1 MSGSLSNAVPSPP
14 GGPRRERRARRALSD
29 ASVLAVLLF
38 DSPEERAARLP
49 GLRAALRREGLAAL
63 LRRPATTWP
72 QAIVPDGRVRSRL
85 AAAVEIGRRA
95 LGPGA
100 PVLTRPEDVYE
111 WCADMR
117 CADRER
123 FVGLYLDARHRVMR
137 RHTVS
142 VGTLTASLVHPRE
155 VFAPAIRARAAALVV
170 VHNHPSGDPE
180 PSPED
185 CALTERLREGAKLLG
200 VDLLDHVVVARGG
213 FVSFRERGA
222 L

>member
-1 MSGSLSNAVPSPP
+1 MVPLTARP
-14 GGPRRERRARRALSD
+14 GAAAGPRRSATDARL
-29 ASVLAVLLF
+29 LADLLF
-38 DSPEERAARLP
+38 DDAAERGARLP
-49 GLRAALRREGLAAL
+49 ALRAALRRDGLAAL
-63 LRRPATTWP
+63 ARKPPAAWP
-72 QAIVPDGRVRSRL
+72 AEITPDAAARARL
-85 AAAVEIGRRA
+85 AVAFEIGRRA
-95 LGPGA
+95 LTPGG
-100 PVLTRPEDVYE
+100 PVLTRPEDVFE

-123 FVGLYLDARHRVMR
+123 FVGIYLDARHRVLR
-137 RHTVS
+137 RYTVS

-155 VFAPAIRARAAALVV
+155 VFAPALRVRAAALVV

-185 CALTERLREGAKLLG
+185 CALTERLKDGARLLG

-213 FVSFRERGA
+213 FVSFRERGV

>member
-1 MSGSLSNAVPSPP
+1 MNTCDAQAASRPP
-14 GGPRRERRARRALSD
+14 ARPRGAPAPARSATD
-29 ASVLAVLLF
+29 AQLLAILLF
-38 DSPEERAARLP
+38 DSSSERTARLP
-49 GLRAALRREGLAAL
+49 ALRAMLRREGLAAL
-63 LRRPATTWP
+63 ARRRPNSWP
-72 QAIVPDGRVRSRL
+72 QELSADPVARARL
-85 AAAVEIGRRA
+85 VAALEIGRRA
-95 LGPGA
+95 LAPGG

-123 FVGLYLDARHRVMR
+123 FVGLYLDARHRVLR

-142 VGTLTASLVHPRE
+142 IGTLTASLVHPRE
-155 VFAPAIRARAAALVV
+155 VFGPALLVRAAALVV

-185 CALTERLREGAKLLG
+185 CALTERLRDGARLLG

-222 L
+222 V

>member
-1 MSGSLSNAVPSPP
+1 MSRLGSDSPP
-14 GGPRRERRARRALSD
+14 VPPSAHEGAPGRRRSRSD
-29 ASVLAVLLF
+29 AFLLAVLLF
-38 DSPEERAARLP
+38 DTAEERAARLP
-49 GLRAALRREGLAAL
+49 GVRAALRREGLAAL
-63 LRRPATTWP
+63 LRRPPALWP
-72 QAIVPDGRVRSRL
+72 ASLVTSDRARSRL
-85 AAAVEIGRRA
+85 SAAVEIGRRA
-95 LGPGA
+95 LAPGG
-100 PVLTRPEDVYE
+100 PVLTRPEDVFE

-123 FVGLYLDARHRVMR
+123 FVGLYLDARHRVVR

-155 VFAPAIRARAAALVV
+155 VFGPAIRARAAALVV

-185 CALTERLREGAKLLG
+185 CALTERLKDGAKLLG

>member
-1 MSGSLSNAVPSPP
+1 VLSHDDRATSATSARET
-14 GGPRRERRARRALSD
+14 RRRRRSD
-29 ASVLAVLLF
+29 ASLLSVLLF
-38 DSPEERAARLP
+38 DTPEERAAQLP
-49 GLRAALRREGLAAL
+49 SIRAALRRDGLAAL
-63 LRRPATTWP
+63 ARRPPAAWP
-72 QAIVPDGRVRSRL
+72 AALVPHERARARL
-85 AAAVEIGRRA
+85 GAALEIGRRA
-95 LGPGA
+95 LGPGG
-100 PVLTRPEDVYE
+100 PVLTRPEDVFQ

-123 FVGLYLDARHRVMR
+123 FVGLYLDARHRVVR

-142 VGTLTASLVHPRE
+142 IGTLTASLVHPRE

-185 CALTERLREGAKLLG
+185 CALTERLKEGARLLG

-213 FVSFRERGA
+213 YVSFRERGA

>member
-1 MSGSLSNAVPSPP
+1 MLSHDDRFKVAPASARET
-14 GGPRRERRARRALSD
+14 RRRHKSD
-29 ASVLAVLLF
+29 AAWLAVLLF
-38 DSPEERAARLP
+38 DTPEERSAQLP
-49 GLRAALRREGLAAL
+49 AIRAALRRDGLAAL
-63 LRRPATTWP
+63 ARRPPAMWP
-72 QAIVPDGRVRSRL
+72 AALVPHERARARL
-85 AAAVEIGRRA
+85 GAALEIGRRA
-95 LGPGA
+95 LGPGG
-100 PVLTRPEDVYE
+100 PVLTRPEDVFE

-123 FVGLYLDARHRVMR
+123 FVGLYLDARHRVVR

-142 VGTLTASLVHPRE
+142 IGTLTASLVHPRE
-155 VFAPAIRARAAALVV
+155 VFGPAIRARAAALVV

-185 CALTERLREGAKLLG
+185 CALTERLKEGARLLG

-213 FVSFRERGA
+213 YVSFRERGA

>member
-1 MSGSLSNAVPSPP
+1 VSRFPSESPLVHP
-14 GGPRRERRARRALSD
+14 QAKERATGRRKSRSD
-29 ASVLAVLLF
+29 AFLLAVLLF
-38 DSPEERAARLP
+38 DTPEERAARLP
-49 GLRAALRREGLAAL
+49 GVRAALRREGLAAL
-63 LRRPATTWP
+63 LRRPPGLWP
-72 QAIVPDGRVRSRL
+72 ASLVSSERARSRL

-95 LGPGA
+95 LAPGG
-100 PVLTRPEDVYE
+100 PVLTRPEDVFE

-123 FVGLYLDARHRVMR
+123 FVGLYLDARHRVVR

-155 VFAPAIRARAAALVV
+155 VFGPAIRARAAALVV

-185 CALTERLREGAKLLG
+185 CALTERLKEGARLLG